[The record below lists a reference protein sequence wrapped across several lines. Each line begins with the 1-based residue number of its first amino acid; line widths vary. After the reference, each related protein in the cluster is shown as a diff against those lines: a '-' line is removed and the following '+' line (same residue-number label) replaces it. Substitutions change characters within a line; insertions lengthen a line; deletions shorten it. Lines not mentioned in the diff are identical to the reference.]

1 MCSGECMSL
10 PGFVIS
16 RSHLSIR
23 QSLENSGIR
32 CAHWN
37 LMRFRFGECVLDEE
51 SRELLR
57 GGESVHLTPKAF
69 QLMALLLRERPR
81 AVSKTELQDRLWPTT
96 FVAESNLP
104 SLIREVRSAIDD
116 SARGGRHLR
125 TIHGFGYAFC
135 GTAEELESED
145 AAARSLA
152 ILPLENPSGNPE
164 LAYVALGIPEGLI
177 NVISRLPAF
186 RVTPRA
192 TAFRLAALA
201 DDLPALRKH
210 LGVRSVVTGRVTGS
224 ASEVSIQVDI
234 VDTAS
239 AKQLWGGQ
247 FRRRV
252 TEIAGLE
259 GEIAREIIAA
269 LSPRPVDI
277 EQQADAVT
285 ETENSEAYLL
295 NLKGRFHWNR
305 RTSASLQRAV
315 ECFREAADLDPGY
328 VLPRV
333 GLAEAYVTIGSR
345 DQIDPGEAF
354 ARAEEYASAAL
365 AIDPASAEAYAALA
379 AVDEIHRWNWTRAEE
394 RYLKA
399 LALQPNN
406 ATAMQW
412 YALHLSRRGKHE
424 EARQRME
431 RAAGMDPLSL
441 IIGTNRGLVSYLRR
455 DYSGASVIFDEVLEL
470 DPNYEGALFGK
481 ALTLDLLD
489 ERPSAWHIYDR
500 LLEASPES
508 PHLLAVYGH
517 SLASSGRAA
526 ACRELAVRID
536 ALRAT
541 RFVSGIWIAF
551 PLLALGEVDEA
562 FRWLETALDQRSAWS
577 VYMLTEPRLDVIR
590 GDPRFDRLL
599 ARLNLATS
607 G

>member
-1 MCSGECMSL
+1 MLWS
-10 PGFVIS
+10 
-16 RSHLSIR
+16 
-23 QSLENSGIR
+23 
-32 CAHWN
+32 WN

-57 GGESVHLTPKAF
+57 GGENVHLTPKAF
-69 QLMALLLRERPR
+69 QLMTILLRERPR
-81 AVSKTELQDRLWPTT
+81 AVSKTELHERIWPTT

-104 SLIREVRSAIDD
+104 ALIREVRSAIDD

-135 GTAEELESED
+135 GTAEELEGDEAS
-145 AAARSLA
+145 ARSLV
-152 ILPLENPSGNPE
+152 ILPLEDPSGNPE
-164 LAYVALGIPEGLI
+164 LAYVALGIPEELI
-177 NVISRLPAF
+177 NVISRLPGF

-192 TAFRLAALA
+192 TAFRLASLA
-201 DDLPALRKH
+201 ADLPALRKR

-224 ASEVSIQVDI
+224 AGEVAVQIDLI
-234 VDTAS
+234 DTAS
-239 AKQLWGGQ
+239 AKQMWGGQ
-247 FRRRV
+247 FRRRIG
-252 TEIAGLE
+252 EIAELE
-259 GEIAREIIAA
+259 SEIAREIIAV
-269 LSPRPVDI
+269 LSPRPIHI
-277 EQQADAVT
+277 EKQADAVA
-285 ETENSEAYLL
+285 ETKNSEAYLL

-328 VLPRV
+328 VSPRV
-333 GLAEAYVTIGSR
+333 GLAESYVTIGTR
-345 DQIDPGEAF
+345 DQIDPREAF

-365 AIDPASAEAYAALA
+365 AIDSASAEAYAALA
-379 AVDEIHRWNWTRAEE
+379 AVDEIHRWNWISAEE
-394 RYLKA
+394 RYRKA
-399 LALQPNN
+399 IALQPNN

-412 YALHLSRRGKHE
+412 YALHLSRRGRHE

-455 DYSGASVIFDEVLEL
+455 DYSAASVIYDEVLEL
-470 DPNYEGALFGK
+470 DPNYEAALLGK

-489 ERPSAWHIYDR
+489 ERPSAWHIYER
-500 LLEASPES
+500 LIEASPES

-536 ALRAT
+536 AMRAT
-541 RFVSGIWIAF
+541 RFVSGFWMAL

-562 FRWLETALDQRSAWS
+562 FLWLETALDQRSAWS
-577 VYMLTEPRLDVIR
+577 VYMLTEPRLDVVR
-590 GDPRFDRLL
+590 GDPRFARLL
-599 ARLNLATS
+599 TRLNLAAS